1 MRRYLFNRM
10 LHQLGSLAALIVVV
24 FLVTHLI
31 GDPVRLMLPDWATD
45 DMIQATRQKYGLDAP
60 LYVQFFRYVAGLFR
74 LDFGMSIKSNVP
86 NLDLILS
93 RLPATFIL
101 AIVGTAL
108 AASVGVLLGT
118 LAALKPSSI
127 IDRIITLLTSMAVTS
142 LDFWIAMIL
151 IFFVS
156 VQLRLL
162 PTSGYGDIKH
172 LVLPAIIVALRPMG
186 RIAQVTRPAVINE
199 LQKYYIVALRARGLR
214 EARILVLHAARNA
227 GIVLLTLTGYEFAHM
242 LNGSAI
248 IETVFAWPGLGFL
261 LVQAIYDR
269 DWTLIL
275 SATIFVASMVI
286 ILNLLIDLAYAW
298 LDPRVRY
305 A

>member
-142 LDFWIAMIL
+142 LD
-151 IFFVS
+151 
-156 VQLRLL
+156 
-162 PTSGYGDIKH
+162 
-172 LVLPAIIVALRPMG
+172 
-186 RIAQVTRPAVINE
+186 
-199 LQKYYIVALRARGLR
+199 
-214 EARILVLHAARNA
+214 
-227 GIVLLTLTGYEFAHM
+227 
-242 LNGSAI
+242 
-248 IETVFAWPGLGFL
+248 
-261 LVQAIYDR
+261 
-269 DWTLIL
+269 
-275 SATIFVASMVI
+275 
-286 ILNLLIDLAYAW
+286 
-298 LDPRVRY
+298 
-305 A
+305 